1 MSGSQKL
8 LWKGATEFNKK
19 TSRISHKRQ
28 CDFHSVLELSNI
40 SKHLGQKLL
49 PEVSRQMTESTKKN
63 LESTWK
69 GQSWSKQKKEWNF
82 SPRDP
87 KAVQSRDNQKSEVKR
102 AAWSESRNPSNTGN
116 KQSFSKGRRSSG
128 RDVCC
133 EACLNRQQHRWE
145 AEGWLPEGA
154 AGSEWCR
161 IMTSCFGNVF
171 SSYYFWLKIH

>member
-1 MSGSQKL
+1 MWFSLSPGTVQYFQAS
-8 LWKGATEFNKK
+8 WTE
-19 TSRISHKRQ
+19 TSTRSLQTDDRKY
-28 CDFHSVLELSNI
+28 
-40 SKHLGQKLL
+40 
-49 PEVSRQMTESTKKN
+49 KKN

-82 SPRDP
+82 SQRDP

-102 AAWSESRNPSNTGN
+102 AVWSESRNPSNTWN

-171 SSYYFWLKIH
+171 SSYFFWLKIH